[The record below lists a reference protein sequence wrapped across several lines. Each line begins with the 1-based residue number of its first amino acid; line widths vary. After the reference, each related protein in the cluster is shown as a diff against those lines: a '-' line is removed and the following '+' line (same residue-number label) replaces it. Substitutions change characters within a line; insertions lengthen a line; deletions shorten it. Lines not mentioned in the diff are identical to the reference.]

1 MSKVSSY
8 GKVWALGHQQA
19 IDVLDGPVVIQEKV
33 DGSQFSF
40 ANINGDLLCRSKGQ
54 QIGYGGNCEGMFG
67 KSVRTAGLIMDTG
80 TLPEGMV
87 VRGECLEKPKHNT
100 ISYGRTPIGNILI
113 WDISLQDGSEIYL
126 SPGEVKE
133 YAAMWGMETVPT
145 YFEGVIRGPELRALS
160 KDLLE
165 RISCLGVAKIEG
177 IVIKNYRKCDGF
189 GKMMAAKIV
198 ADSFEEQNSE
208 NWKAQSHGSAIDQ
221 IIASFNH
228 EAIWQ
233 KAIQHAKEAGVL
245 LNEPKDIGYLIGA
258 VKRDFHDEH
267 GEAIKKKIFRE
278 FYSDIE
284 RGIMKGFPEWYKQ
297 KLADRVLEAVEPDE
311 IKAN

>member
-54 QIGYGGNCEGMFG
+54 QIGEGGNCEGMFR
-67 KSVRTAGLIMDTG
+67 KAVLTAGLIMDTG

-87 VRGECLEKPKHNT
+87 VRGECLEKQKHNT
-100 ISYGRTPIGNILI
+100 ISYSRVPIGNIAI
-113 WDISLQDGSEIYL
+113 WDISTQDGSEIYL
-126 SPGEVKE
+126 QPEDVRE
-133 YAAMWGMETVPT
+133 YGTMWGMEVVPT
-145 YFEGVIRGPELRALS
+145 YFAGSITGPELRALS
-160 KDLLE
+160 KDLLQ
-165 RISCLGVAKIEG
+165 RQSFLGGAKIEG
-177 IVIKNYRKCDGF
+177 IVIKNYKKCDSF

-198 ADSFEEQNSE
+198 ADGFKEQNSE

-221 IIASFNH
+221 IIASFQC
-228 EAIWQ
+228 EAIWR
-233 KAIQHAKEAGVL
+233 KAIQHAAEEGVL
-245 LNEPKDIGYLIGA
+245 LNEPKDIGYLVGA
-258 VKRDFHDEH
+258 IKRDFHDEH

-284 RGIMKGFPEWYKQ
+284 RGIMKGFPEWYKAQ
-297 KLADRVLEAVEPDE
+297 LAERVLGAVEPDE
-311 IKAN
+311 RPAN